1 MSDSSSSSSAPAARP
16 ASAPD
21 LDILGDQVTIHPG
34 GYIEPAPRYQQQQ
47 QQNQNQ
53 SQSQSQKNESPD
65 QNLVG
70 HMARFRDSPLD
81 FLREVS
87 LHVSGTGW
95 RAYDDVI
102 GQPVFYAGFTDMMK
116 AAVLSTPM
124 LQAKIMDLAS
134 ARLAVEEAQWQLNPG
149 HRDYQVKLARR
160 RKALVASLQDVAE
173 RMTDAMIC
181 KFESKM
187 FIRGAYYL
195 CTQLL
200 TRAYHQ
206 GIHVSSEEVLRL
218 RAVAEKAAAKKQ
230 SIIFLPCHRSH
241 VDYVS
246 LQLICYRLGLAL
258 PTVVAGDNLNFPL
271 VGQFVQSAGAMFI
284 RRSFKD
290 DVLYTTL
297 VQSYIDTLLQKGY
310 NFECFIEGGRS
321 RTGKLL
327 PPKFGILS
335 FVLDTILSG
344 RIEDAII
351 CPVSTQY
358 DKVIETEGYV
368 NELLG
373 VPKQKENLMDFLSA
387 SSVLSLRLGRV
398 DVRFHEPWSLK
409 EFITQQQTR
418 PEIPGKID
426 MSRTD
431 HQEVRTRLLRTLG
444 YRVLSDIN
452 DVSVVMPTALIG
464 TVLLTLRGR
473 GVGKS
478 ELVRRVEWL
487 SDRVRAKGGR
497 VAHFA
502 GLPTGVVVD
511 RGLEVLG
518 PGLVGL
524 VDGLGEDTFYAVDRF
539 QLSFYRNMT
548 IHLFISEALLSAGM
562 YIRVKQ
568 GGGPDNQRISYDDL
582 LHQVSFLS
590 QLFRGEF
597 IFPTQGLSINLQQTL
612 LGLEKDQ
619 VIKIDRDPS
628 RPTAPGQ
635 VRSVELSGA
644 ERQCGRENFDFYCF
658 LIWPFIEA
666 TWLGAVSLLGMTQ
679 PLEFGDREVWLEFK
693 QAQDQAQ
700 LLGKTLFHQGDLSYF
715 EAVNKETLK
724 NAYQRFEEE
733 GIILVAKSTRD
744 SRRPPRMKLA
754 PEWMPKRD
762 QQTGKVIAE
771 GRLWDFTEMI
781 AQSRREGKNR
791 RDGATVSTRV
801 LALAD
806 KVCRVLFETA
816 IEASELDAPQE
827 QWDEKLAPKKRR
839 RKSMQTRSHL

>member
-1 MSDSSSSSSAPAARP
+1 MAPSPQPPPQPPSRRAATT
-16 ASAPD
+16 SAPD
-21 LDILGDQVTIHPG
+21 LEILGDQVTIHPA
-34 GYIEPAPRYQQQQ
+34 GYV
-47 QQNQNQ
+47 
-53 SQSQSQKNESPD
+53 ESPARQD
-65 QNLVG
+65 SIPSQDRNLVE
-70 HMARFRDSPLD
+70 HMARFRESPLD

-95 RAYDDVI
+95 RAYDGFI
-102 GQPVFYAGFTDMMK
+102 GQPMFYPGFTDDMK
-116 AAVLSTPM
+116 AAVLSTPI
-124 LQAKIMDLAS
+124 LQRKIAQLAS
-134 ARLAVEEAQWQLNPG
+134 RRVAVEQQQGLLRAGHEPEEAKRAQRQSMIE
-149 HRDYQVKLARR
+149 
-160 RKALVASLQDVAE
+160 ASLQEVVDKL
-173 RMTDAMIC
+173 TDEMIC
-181 KFESKM
+181 KFESKA

-218 RAVAEKAAAKKQ
+218 RAVAEKAASRHQ

-258 PTVVAGDNLNFPL
+258 PTVVAGDNLNFPV
-271 VGQFVQSAGAMFI
+271 VGQFLQHAGAMWI
-284 RRSFKD
+284 RRSFGD
-290 DVLYTTL
+290 DALYTTL

-335 FVLDTILSG
+335 FILDTILSG
-344 RIEDAII
+344 RADDAII

-373 VPKQKENLMDFLSA
+373 VPKKKENLMDFLSA
-387 SSVLSLRLGRV
+387 SSVLSLQLGRV

-409 EFITQQQTR
+409 EFIVQQQNRRSTVPR
-418 PEIPGKID
+418 PLGMQHGGSPEE
-426 MSRTD
+426 R
-431 HQEVRTRLLRTLG
+431 QRLLRTMG

-452 DVSVVMPTALIG
+452 AVSVVMPTALIG

-473 GVGKS
+473 GVGKA
-478 ELVRRVEWL
+478 EMVRRVEWI

-497 VAHFA
+497 VAQFA
-502 GLPTGVVVD
+502 GNPTSDVVD

-518 PGLVGL
+518 PALVQR
-524 VDGLGEDTFYAVDRF
+524 VDGVAEETYYAVDRF

-548 IHLFISEALLSAGM
+548 IHLFILEALVSAGM
-562 YIRVKQ
+562 YTRVKQ
-568 GGGPDNQRISYDDL
+568 GGGPANQSISYAELVD
-582 LHQVSFLS
+582 QVSFLS

-597 IFPTQGLSINLQQTL
+597 IFPTEGFDVNLEKTLS
-612 LGLEKDQ
+612 GLEADGIVD
-619 VIKIDRDPS
+619 VIRTLSPERRHGEIS
-628 RPTAPGQ
+628 
-635 VRSVELSGA
+635 SVQLSAA
-644 ERQCGRENFDFYCF
+644 ERQRGRENYDFYCF

-666 TWLGAVSLLGMTQ
+666 SWLGAVSCLGLTPPTEDQ
-679 PLEFGDREVWLEFK
+679 GEWWVDFN
-693 QAQDQAQ
+693 QAQNQAQ
-700 LLGKTLFHQGDLSYF
+700 LLGKTLYHQGDLSYF

-724 NAYQRFEEE
+724 NAYLRFEEE
-733 GIILVAKSTRD
+733 GIILVTKGGKDAKGASSKLR
-744 SRRPPRMKLA
+744 LA
-754 PEWMPKRD
+754 PEWTPRRNPE
-762 QQTGKVIAE
+762 TGGVVPE

-781 AQSRREGKNR
+781 AKSRREGKNR

-806 KVCRVLFETA
+806 KVGQQLFPA
-816 IEASELDAPQE
+816 GGEATTGEMEAGESSA
-827 QWDEKLAPKKRR
+827 AKKRR
-839 RKSMQTRSHL
+839 RNELRTKSRL